1 MLRLARTITRLR
13 FSKAVPNSKTVK
25 SIEKRRIMM
34 SKDLVDFKKSVHLS
48 ALDMITHII
57 VLTVIEHKFADSIPS

>member
-1 MLRLARTITRLR
+1 
-13 FSKAVPNSKTVK
+13 
-25 SIEKRRIMM
+25 M